1 MSSTTEISNLA
12 ISHLGIGKEI
22 ANLDTEQ
29 TEEASAC
36 RRYFESAKKATLS
49 DLDWTF
55 ATKFAVLNLIESQP
69 NEEWNFSYR
78 YPSDCINMRR
88 ILSGQ
93 RQDTQKTRVPY
104 RISADS
110 AGRIIY
116 TDKENAEIEYTKNVT
131 DPGLFSAEFALAL
144 SFRLASYIA
153 PRLTGGDP
161 FKMKQEML
169 AQYEIELGRAKKKN
183 MNEET
188 ADILPE
194 SEMITIRS

>member
-55 ATKFAVLNLIESQP
+55 ATKFAVLNLIESEP
-69 NEEWNFSYR
+69 NDEWNFSYR

>member
-1 MSSTTEISNLA
+1 MSSTTEIANLA

-55 ATKFAVLNLIESQP
+55 ATKFAVLNLIESEP
-69 NEEWNFSYR
+69 NNEWNFSYR

-116 TDKENAEIEYTKNVT
+116 TDKEDAEIEYTKNVK
-131 DPGLFSAEFALAL
+131 DPGLFSAEFILAL

>member
-55 ATKFAVLNLIESQP
+55 ATKFAVLNLIESEP
-69 NEEWNFSYR
+69 NDEWNFSYR

-116 TDKENAEIEYTKNVT
+116 TDKEDAEIEYTKNVT
-131 DPGLFSAEFALAL
+131 DPGLFSAEFTLAL

-169 AQYEIELGRAKKKN
+169 AQYELSLIH
-183 MNEET
+183 
-188 ADILPE
+188 I
-194 SEMITIRS
+194 

>member
-116 TDKENAEIEYTKNVT
+116 TDKENAKIEYTKNVT

>member
-55 ATKFAVLNLIESQP
+55 ATKFAVLNLIESEP